1 MIFNQIFVMK
11 KTAFFTLLLVAMTC
25 LFTSCD
31 DGTGG
36 ETPMP
41 VESALYFF
49 KGQLGGEN
57 IDLSLTLSN
66 DITNYHTHGGSL
78 GESCVFD
85 YGASI
90 GDKFD
95 NPPLF
100 DFELKSM
107 YSGECGVENDV
118 FNGLI
123 TPDSFSFYEDGMPN
137 SVSVIVGMMT
147 ANGYFSS
154 QYGAQTG
161 ASFEITSSTEANNAF
176 GKFQLLEGTVS
187 CTLYN
192 EDDNS
197 QTLELENGT
206 FKLDVASYFN

>member
-1 MIFNQIFVMK
+1 MK
-11 KTAFFTLLLVAMTC
+11 KTTFFTLLAITISC
-25 LFTSCD
+25 LFISCD
-31 DGTGG
+31 D
-36 ETPMP
+36 ESVEPLP
-41 VESALYFF
+41 VPAEDVLYFF
-49 KGQLGGEN
+49 TGQLGGEAV
-57 IDLSLTLSN
+57 DLSLTLSN

-78 GESCVFD
+78 GETCTFD

-90 GDKFD
+90 GDQFD
-95 NPPLF
+95 TPPLF

-107 YSGECGVENDV
+107 YSGECGGESDA

-123 TPDSFSFYEDGMPN
+123 TPATFSYYEDGMPN
-137 SVSVIVGMMT
+137 SVSVTVGMMT
-147 ANGYFSS
+147 ADGYFSS
-154 QYGAQTG
+154 QYGPQSG
-161 ASFEITSSTEANNAF
+161 ATFEITASTETNNAF
-176 GKFQLLEGTVS
+176 GLFQLLEGTVN

>member
-1 MIFNQIFVMK
+1 MIFNQTFVMK
-11 KTAFFTLLLVAMTC
+11 KITFFTLLAVAMSC
-25 LFTSCD
+25 LFISCD
-31 DGTGG
+31 DEQPEPVPPT
-36 ETPMP
+36 ET
-41 VESALYFF
+41 VLYFF
-49 KGQLGGEN
+49 KGQLGGEAV
-57 IDLSLTLSN
+57 DLSLTLSN

-90 GDKFD
+90 GDQFD

-107 YSGECGVENDV
+107 YSGECGEENDV

-123 TPDSFSFYEDGMPN
+123 TPDSFSYYEDGMPN
-137 SVSVIVGMMT
+137 SVSVTVGMMT

-154 QYGAQTG
+154 QYGTQTG
-161 ASFEITSSTEANNAF
+161 ASFEITSSTETNNTF
-176 GKFQLLEGTVS
+176 GKFQLLEGTVN